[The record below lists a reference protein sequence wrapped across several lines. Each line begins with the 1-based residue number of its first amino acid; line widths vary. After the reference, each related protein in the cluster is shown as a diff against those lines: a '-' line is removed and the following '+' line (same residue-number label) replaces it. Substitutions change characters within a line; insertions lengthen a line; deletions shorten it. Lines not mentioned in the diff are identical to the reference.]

1 MRGIVLSTSMI
12 SKVKTTVSIWSF
24 LFIVPISFLF
34 ADSDLLS
41 SATFFPKAEMDLSR
55 NNQQFRLGIGLGS
68 NIGGSGAIPFGHQ
81 ANISLSH
88 PIYQFLEG
96 EASLAS
102 GVISSNTV
110 DRIALNR
117 GEYRLL
123 LHFKRRVETER
134 WTPYFYL
141 GLGQMQYDISG
152 INGEAPQSGAMGF
165 IPFGIGTVGQTKHF
179 FSTNISFGYNGLLR
193 RPAAFEKY
201 GPQGFITFNV
211 GISIV
216 HSGYRS
222 LTKSRPASEST
233 PVAPEV
239 VAVPEDKEPA
249 GFSAQSPAY
258 DFVENT
264 EETTSEEIT
273 VTGEAQAEIN
283 VTDLGVDTDEEKGEP
298 GQSPPGSA
306 LPKIID
312 TNNELAGA
320 ELMAEA
326 DRAPDPVPQITP
338 IMPPESHVIYE
349 KISYPAGLEDIL
361 QKPLAF
367 EYNEAELDRNSIP
380 ILRTLALL
388 LIQNPRIR
396 LEIQGH
402 TDNIGSRQY
411 NVCLSYRRAKAVKEL
426 LVAEGVSAAQ
436 LLPVGYGFE
445 KPIANN
451 ETVEGRY
458 RNRRIEFREISS
470 PGEFADKH
478 PVGHGFF
485 LEEGQLRVIKELC
498 FDYNSCDIAGVSA
511 TVLDQMTSM
520 LKQNPE
526 VKIEILGHTDDIGS
540 WAYNQ
545 ELSRR
550 RAETIRGHLVRKGI
564 AADRIV
570 ARGLSYDIPIADN
583 RSSEGRKQNRRIEI
597 VRVA

>member
-1 MRGIVLSTSMI
+1 
-12 SKVKTTVSIWSF
+12 TVSIWSF
-24 LFIVPISFLF
+24 LLIASISLLF
-34 ADSDLLS
+34 ADSNLS
-41 SATFFPKAEMDLSR
+41 SSASISPNAVMDRSR
-55 NNQQFRLGIGLGS
+55 NKQPFRLGMGLGS
-68 NIGGSGAIPFGHQ
+68 NIGGSGAVPFGYQ

-88 PIYQFLEG
+88 PIYRFLEG

-117 GEYRLL
+117 GEYKLL
-123 LHFKRRVETER
+123 LHFKRRAETEH

-152 INGEAPQSGAMGF
+152 MSGAASQSGAMGF
-165 IPFGIGTVGQTKHF
+165 IPFGIGTVGQTTHF

-193 RPAAFEKY
+193 RTAEFKKY

-216 HSGYRS
+216 HSGYRYFA
-222 LTKSRPASEST
+222 KSRPASGST
-233 PVAPEV
+233 PAVPEV

-249 GFSAQSPAY
+249 GFSALSPTY
-258 DFVENT
+258 DLTENT
-264 EETTSEEIT
+264 VETSEEIRIT
-273 VTGEAQAEIN
+273 EEPQVENPMPDFSVVA
-283 VTDLGVDTDEEKGEP
+283 DEGKTEP
-298 GQSPPGSA
+298 GESPPASS
-306 LPKIID
+306 LPEAID
-312 TNNELAGA
+312 TNIELAGTGSTT
-320 ELMAEA
+320 EMDL
-326 DRAPDPVPQITP
+326 APNSVQQIAP
-338 IMPPESHVIYE
+338 AAPLESHVGYE
-349 KISYPAGLEDIL
+349 KISYPARLKDIL
-361 QKPLAF
+361 QKPLVF
-367 EYNEAELDRNSIP
+367 EYKEAELDRNSIP

-388 LIQNPRIR
+388 LIQNPRMK

-426 LVAEGVSAAQ
+426 LVSEGVSADQ
-436 LLPVGYGFE
+436 LLPIGYGFE
-445 KPIANN
+445 KPIASN

-470 PGEFADKH
+470 PDEFADKH
-478 PVGHGFF
+478 PVSHGFI

-498 FDYNSCDIAGVSA
+498 FDYNSCDIAGVSEA
-511 TVLDQMTSM
+511 VLEQMTSM

-526 VKIEILGHTDDIGS
+526 IKIEVLGHTDDIGS

-550 RAETIRGHLVRKGI
+550 RAESIREYLVRKGI
-564 AADRIV
+564 AADRVV
-570 ARGLSYDIPIADN
+570 ARGLSYDNPIADN
-583 RSSEGRKQNRRIEI
+583 RNSEGRKRNRRIEI